1 LYVAHLTPEAA
12 VMALELAERA
22 RAAGCET
29 VVGSAGR
36 SLKAQLRHANAKD
49 AAYAA
54 IIGGEEVAKGEVTLR
69 NLRDHS
75 ERRVA
80 LSDVAGLLGM

>member
-1 LYVAHLTPEAA
+1 
-12 VMALELAERA
+12 
-22 RAAGCET
+22 

-54 IIGGEEVAKGEVTLR
+54 IIGGEEAAKGEVTLR